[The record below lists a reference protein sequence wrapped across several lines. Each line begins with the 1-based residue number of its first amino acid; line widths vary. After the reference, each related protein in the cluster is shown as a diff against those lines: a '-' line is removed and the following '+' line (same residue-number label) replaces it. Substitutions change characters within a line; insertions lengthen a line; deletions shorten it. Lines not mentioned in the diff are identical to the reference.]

1 MGSLCKRDPT
11 GQPGTTAAR
20 LRGLTAP
27 LTLLSTEIHLLGK
40 QLWDPLQRLQG
51 LWIRGL
57 QVIPAERSTRAPT
70 GQQALG
76 AGCSPCRSQGK
87 FPKEPGGAAPAS
99 WPPPLR
105 PLLIHPATTHQSSL
119 LASEQHRQKSHKA
132 WKQAEE
138 KAKELRPEPG
148 RGRPPATCVCV
159 GGVPRA
165 LGQPPLTLA
174 GEPTSRCYWGRSP
187 RPRGQRR
194 PREASA
200 HSDHSRAARGQ
211 LPT

>member
-1 MGSLCKRDPT
+1 MGSTSKASGNVDPWA
-11 GQPGTTAAR
+11 PGDPCGTEHQGPHRAA
-20 LRGLTAP
+20 G
-27 LTLLSTEIHLLGK
+27 
-40 QLWDPLQRLQG
+40 
-51 LWIRGL
+51 
-57 QVIPAERSTRAPT
+57 TR
-70 GQQALG
+70 

-87 FPKEPGGAAPAS
+87 FPRTRCAASAS

-105 PLLIHPATTHQSSL
+105 PLLIHSATTHQSSL

-132 WKQAEE
+132 WKQTE
-138 KAKELRPEPG
+138 KAKELRTEPG
-148 RGRPPATCVCV
+148 RGRPPTTCVYV

-174 GEPTSRCYWGRSP
+174 EEPTSRCYWGRSP

-211 LPT
+211 LPTWRPPPH